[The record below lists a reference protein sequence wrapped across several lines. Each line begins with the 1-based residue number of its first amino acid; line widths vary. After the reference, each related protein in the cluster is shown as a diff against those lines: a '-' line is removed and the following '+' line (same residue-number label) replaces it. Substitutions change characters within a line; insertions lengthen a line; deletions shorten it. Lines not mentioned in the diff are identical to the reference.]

1 MIDRAT
7 LVAAAPGLA
16 LVAVLTAIA
25 YAATLV
31 LPDVFGAVTIGLFL
45 GIIVANV
52 RPVSLTEPGAR
63 SAKAW
68 FLPLGIL
75 LLGARLSVADILSTG
90 LGAILVLVVDI
101 VLVLVV
107 TLGIGRALG
116 LSRQLAAL
124 IGVGTSICGNTA
136 IAATAPVIKA
146 PERDVSFAV
155 ATITLFGTAAV
166 VVYPLIGHAL
176 GMSDNLFGHW
186 VGAAVNDTSQ
196 VTATAFGYSVE
207 AGETATIVKLTR
219 NTLMVPVIFSVGM
232 WFAARE
238 SRSAGSRG
246 TPRLARVSA
255 QGRPTVPA
263 RFPRPCPRQLGRLH
277 PRRAGHVAH
286 ARLTGAHRH
295 GPGRCRADHADRCPA
310 SDRTRTVRPGTRG
323 SGDAGGREPRAL
335 RGHRYPLKPWSGSV
349 RWKIRSTTP
358 WGCSSMAV
366 ATGARSRMMAS

>member
-1 MIDRAT
+1 MISRAT

-16 LVAVLTAIA
+16 LVAALTAIA
-25 YAATLV
+25 YASTLV
-31 LPDVFGAVTIGLFL
+31 LPDIFGAVTIGLFL

-52 RPVSLTEPGAR
+52 RPLPVTEPGAK

-75 LLGARLSVADILSTG
+75 LLGARLSLADILTTG
-90 LGAILVLVVDI
+90 LGAIFVLVVDI

-107 TLGIGRALG
+107 TIGLGRLLG
-116 LSRQLAAL
+116 LSEKLSAL

-166 VVYPLIGHAL
+166 IVYPLIGHAL
-176 GMSDNLFGHW
+176 GMTDNLYGHW

-196 VTATAFGYSVE
+196 VTATAFSYSVE

-219 NTLMVPVIFSVGM
+219 NTLMVPVIFTVGM

-238 SRSAGSRG
+238 SRQTGTDERRSWLSSARKAVPTFLLGFLALALINSAGLIG
-246 TPRLARVSA
+246 DD
-255 QGRPTVPA
+255 
-263 RFPRPCPRQLGRLH
+263 
-277 PRRAGHVAH
+277 
-286 ARLTGAHRH
+286 LTTLL
-295 GPGRCRADHADRCPA
+295 
-310 SDRTRTVRPGTRG
+310 TRISQVLIVMALVGVGLTTKI
-323 SGDAGGREPRAL
+323 SAL
-335 RGHRYPLKPWSGSV
+335 RQTGPAPFLMGL
-349 RWKIRSTTP
+349 
-358 WGCSSMAV
+358 AV
-366 ATGARSRMMAS
+366 AVMLAIVSLALFVAIGVE

>member
-1 MIDRAT
+1 MIERAT

-16 LVAVLTAIA
+16 LVAALTAIS

-31 LPDVFGAVTIGLFL
+31 LPDIFGAVTIGLFL
-45 GIIVANV
+45 GIIVANI
-52 RPVSLTEPGAR
+52 RPLPRAEVGAK

-68 FLPLGIL
+68 FLPMGIL
-75 LLGARLSVADILSTG
+75 LLGARLSLADILSTG
-90 LGAILVLVVDI
+90 LGAIAVLVVDI

-107 TLGIGRALG
+107 TLGLGRLLG
-116 LSRQLAAL
+116 LSEKLSAL

-166 VVYPLIGHAL
+166 IIYPLIGHAL

-196 VTATAFGYSVE
+196 VTATAFSYSVE

-219 NTLMVPVIFSVGM
+219 NTLMVPVIFAVGM

-238 SRSAGSRG
+238 SREPGVEERRSWLSSARKAVPAFLIGFLALALLNSAGLIADE
-246 TPRLARVSA
+246 LA
-255 QGRPTVPA
+255 T
-263 RFPRPCPRQLGRLH
+263 QLTRISQVLIVMALVGV
-277 PRRAGHVAH
+277 G
-286 ARLTGAHRH
+286 LTTKI
-295 GPGRCRADHADRCPA
+295 
-310 SDRTRTVRPGTRG
+310 S
-323 SGDAGGREPRAL
+323 AL
-335 RGHRYPLKPWSGSV
+335 RQTGPAPFLMGL
-349 RWKIRSTTP
+349 
-358 WGCSSMAV
+358 AV
-366 ATGARSRMMAS
+366 AVMLAVVSLALFILIGVE

>member
-1 MIDRAT
+1 MISRAT

-25 YAATLV
+25 YASTLV

-52 RPVSLTEPGAR
+52 RPLPSIDAGAR

-75 LLGARLSVADILSTG
+75 LLGARLSLADILSTG
-90 LGAILVLVVDI
+90 LSAIVVLAVDI
-101 VLVLVV
+101 VLVLLV
-107 TLGIGRALG
+107 TLWLGRLLG
-116 LSRQLAAL
+116 LSEKLSAL

-136 IAATAPVIKA
+136 IAATAPVIRA

-166 VVYPLIGHAL
+166 IVYPLIGHAL

-196 VTATAFGYSVE
+196 VTATGFGYSVE

-219 NTLMVPVIFSVGM
+219 NTLMVPVIFSVGL

-238 SRSAGSRG
+238 SRQAGADERRSWLSSARKAVPTFLIGFLALALLNSAGFI
-246 TPRLARVSA
+246 PIDLATLLTRVSQVLIVMA
-255 QGRPTVPA
+255 LVGV
-263 RFPRPCPRQLGRLH
+263 G
-277 PRRAGHVAH
+277 
-286 ARLTGAHRH
+286 LTTKI
-295 GPGRCRADHADRCPA
+295 
-310 SDRTRTVRPGTRG
+310 S
-323 SGDAGGREPRAL
+323 AL
-335 RGHRYPLKPWSGSV
+335 RQTGPAPFLMGL
-349 RWKIRSTTP
+349 
-358 WGCSSMAV
+358 AV
-366 ATGARSRMMAS
+366 AVMLAVVSLGLFVLIGVE